1 MTYWIDGQ
9 QGGTITG
16 DLASQ
21 YFGGSDY
28 VHFGFTGATGGAK
41 NLQQVKVTSL
51 TATYAPADPPPP
63 IENPPIPPIPPIPG
77 TAPQLD
83 VTKSGAASY
92 AAASNIFTL
101 TPDATNKTGAVMSND
116 RIDITHDFTLT
127 FSAFLGSNDA
137 GADGIAFVLHNAPS
151 GADAIGGARRQ
162 FQGSSRHCQR
172 FGDQHRYLQQ
182 CGGAVGRLYKFPRY
196 RWGRHQSDAGDIS
209 GKPRKLAM
217 ARCDG
222 VLDVPQR
229 RH

>member
-1 MTYWIDGQ
+1 MSPAAPTPSS
-9 QGGTITG
+9 TG
-16 DLASQ
+16 R
-21 YFGGSDY
+21 
-28 VHFGFTGATGGAK
+28 
-41 NLQQVKVTSL
+41 
-51 TATYAPADPPPP
+51 APDM
-63 IENPPIPPIPPIPG
+63 
-77 TAPQLD
+77 PQLD

-92 AAASNIFTL
+92 AAASDVFTL

-151 GADAIGGARRQ
+151 GAAATRRRRRQ

-222 VLDVPQR
+222 FLEVPQR